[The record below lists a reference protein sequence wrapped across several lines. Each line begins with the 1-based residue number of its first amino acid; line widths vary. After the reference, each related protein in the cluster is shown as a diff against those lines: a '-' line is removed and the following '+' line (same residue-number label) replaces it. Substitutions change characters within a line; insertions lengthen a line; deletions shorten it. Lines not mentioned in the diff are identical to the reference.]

1 MTQQGETLE
10 DYGLAMVSTK
20 EPKVE
25 GVVRRKELKNYFQED
40 KRKEKTTAYC
50 RQEKSVKNKNAI
62 ISLW

>member
-1 MTQQGETLE
+1 
-10 DYGLAMVSTK
+10 MVSTK

-40 KRKEKTTAYC
+40 KRKEKTVAYH
-50 RQEKSVKNKNAI
+50 RQEKAVKNENAI